1 MKFKKD
7 GKVFD
12 LAEAIFEYCKTAE
25 CSFCSICDAVKYT
38 CGNGAKDLADLMGF
52 EVIDEPTIGEI
63 VAKHSEDDTPTAAE
77 AVEKHGEDVKPKR
90 RTLGASNPTE
100 DMTEYVEKYLE
111 AVKPDP
117 VNRPAHYTSSGI
129 ECIDA
134 MQAAFGAE
142 AVKDFCL
149 CNAFKYL
156 WRHRNKNGVEDLKKC
171 RWYLNRLIREM
182 EVTEDDT

>member
-7 GKVFD
+7 GKVYN

-38 CGNGAKDLADLMGF
+38 CGNEAKDIADLMGF

-63 VAKHSEDDTPTAAE
+63 VAKHSKDDTPTIAE
-77 AVEKHGEDVKPKR
+77 VVEHHGEDV
-90 RTLGASNPTE
+90 N
-100 DMTEYVEKYLE
+100 
-111 AVKPDP
+111 PDP
-117 VNRPAHYTSSGI
+117 VNHPAHYTSGSI

-134 MQAAFGAE
+134 IQAAFGDE
-142 AVKDFCL
+142 TVKDFCL

-156 WRHRNKNGVEDLKKC
+156 WRHRSKNGVEDLKKA

-182 EVTEDDT
+182 EVEE

>member
-7 GKVFD
+7 GKVYN

-38 CGNGAKDLADLMGF
+38 CGNEAKDLADLMGF

-63 VAKHSEDDTPTAAE
+63 VAKHSKDDTPNIAE
-77 AVEKHGEDVKPKR
+77 V
-90 RTLGASNPTE
+90 
-100 DMTEYVEKYLE
+100 VEKYGE
-111 AVKPDP
+111 DVKPDP
-117 VNRPAHYTSSGI
+117 VNRPAHYTSGGI

-156 WRHRNKNGVEDLKKC
+156 WRHRNKNGVEDLKKA
-171 RWYLNRLIREM
+171 RWYLNRLITAM
-182 EVTEDDT
+182 EEQKNDD

>member
-1 MKFKKD
+1 MKFKK
-7 GKVFD
+7 GNKVYN

-38 CGNGAKDLADLMGF
+38 CGNEAKDLADLMGF

-63 VAKHSEDDTPTAAE
+63 VEKHSEDDTPTVDE
-77 AVEKHGEDVKPKR
+77 AVEENSED
-90 RTLGASNPTE
+90 ANPMDE
-100 DMTEYVEKYLE
+100 IAKYAEKYIE
-111 AVKPDP
+111 AKKRDN
-117 VNRPAHYTSSGI
+117 VNHPAHYTSGGI

-156 WRHRNKNGVEDLKKC
+156 WRHRNKNGVEDLKKA
-171 RWYLNRLIREM
+171 RWYLNRLIEAV
-182 EVTEDDT
+182 EE

>member
-7 GKVFD
+7 GKVYVD
-12 LAEAIFEYCKTAE
+12 MVAGVYDCCDGLESCSECKLHKKTGGLLRSCLTYARLHPKE
-25 CSFCSICDAVKYT
+25 VARVLGY
-38 CGNGAKDLADLMGF
+38 
-52 EVIDEPTIGEI
+52 EVI
-63 VAKHSEDDTPTAAE
+63 EDDTPDIRE
-77 AVEKHGEDVKPKR
+77 AVEKYGE
-90 RTLGASNPTE
+90 N
-100 DMTEYVEKYLE
+100 
-111 AVKPDP
+111 VKPDV
-117 VNRPAHYTSSGI
+117 VNRPAHYTSGGI

-156 WRHRNKNGVEDLKKC
+156 WRHRSKNGVEDLKKC

-182 EVTEDDT
+182 EVTDDDT

>member
-7 GKVFD
+7 GKVYN

-38 CGNGAKDLADLMGF
+38 CGNEAKDLADLMGF

-63 VAKHSEDDTPTAAE
+63 GAKHSKDDTPTIAEVVEHHGEDDTPTIAE
-77 AVEKHGEDVKPKR
+77 VVEHHGEDVKP
-90 RTLGASNPTE
+90 
-100 DMTEYVEKYLE
+100 DQ
-111 AVKPDP
+111 
-117 VNRPAHYTSSGI
+117 VNRPAHYTSGGI

-156 WRHRNKNGVEDLKKC
+156 WRHRNKNGVEDLKKA
-171 RWYLNRLIREM
+171 RWYLNRMIREM
-182 EVTEDDT
+182 EVTGDE